1 MESASGGGGSGD
13 HAKQDH
19 HTHKARKAGR
29 GAKERKKDQQQKK
42 QGTRVERHN
51 VRASS
56 VANIGRTKRNV
67 QRNLDRSQKKEYV
80 PLDDRRTHVQHETPP
95 PVVVVMGPTGVGKST
110 LIRSL
115 VKIYTNHNLTSV
127 TGPINVVT
135 GKQKRITLY
144 ECPNDTAAMLDCAK
158 IADLVLLVVDAKF
171 GFEMETM
178 EFLNILQTHGFPK
191 VVGIF
196 THLDQFGKAYK
207 NVKRTK
213 KLLKHRFWTEIYDGA
228 KMFYFSGV
236 IHNKYLKNEIKQLT
250 LFISRVKVRLVCDR
264 TSVQESLGAGELL
277 GETMWKKHCRV
288 QCQTQKR
295 VVMYQKQIL
304 VTSSEQIRDPRTTV
318 WPQPLVDLNAFL
330 KCGGECRVCT
340 LRATIWIPD
349 ALLILTL
356 YLRKTV
362 STVGMAQYTSLH
374 SSGPPRGCNGSEC
387 RRARP

>member
-1 MESASGGGGSGD
+1 MFAATIQNKSEGKWICCAVCGAPVTHFILGSFAIFWFVRQPLLRNQPTIGFCAKPTKVTMESGSGAGGGSGD

-29 GAKERKKDQQQKK
+29 GAKERKKDLQQKK

-56 VANIGRTKRNV
+56 VANIGRTKRNI

-80 PLDDRRTHVQHETPP
+80 PLDDRRTDVQHETPP

-115 VKIYTNHNLTSV
+115 VKMYTNHNLTTV

-236 IHNKYLKNEIKQLT
+236 IHHKYLKNEIKQLT
-250 LFISRVKVRLVCDR
+250 LYISRVKVR
-264 TSVQESLGAGELL
+264 S
-277 GETMWKKHCRV
+277 
-288 QCQTQKR
+288 
-295 VVMYQKQIL
+295 
-304 VTSSEQIRDPRTTV
+304 
-318 WPQPLVDLNAFL
+318 F
-330 KCGGECRVCT
+330 
-340 LRATIWIPD
+340 
-349 ALLILTL
+349 
-356 YLRKTV
+356 
-362 STVGMAQYTSLH
+362 
-374 SSGPPRGCNGSEC
+374 
-387 RRARP
+387 